1 MKSRSRSEH
10 LKNHLLAQS
19 ITSCSHTSTIVTRL
33 NIHVGYSYN
42 DDTIRRFN
50 LQLIESCLT
59 LWELELPDSALEDKC
74 VIRGEE
80 RRNEKKYMWNELK
93 LWGVFIG

>member
-1 MKSRSRSEH
+1 
-10 LKNHLLAQS
+10 
-19 ITSCSHTSTIVTRL
+19 
-33 NIHVGYSYN
+33 
-42 DDTIRRFN
+42 
-50 LQLIESCLT
+50 LIESCLT